1 MNRFLVRRKR
11 QYSTWYQIH
20 IPNGGENIP
29 LIQMA
34 SRLPSKDVPEV
45 QRRTARVDEGY
56 RFIVS
61 ERNE

>member
-1 MNRFLVRRKR
+1 M
-11 QYSTWYQIH
+11 H

-56 RFIVS
+56 RLIVS
-61 ERNE
+61 ESNE